1 MIRGHPA
8 EVPAE
13 SCPVEHFWADGAY
26 GRQITMPACMLVV
39 GKIHRHAHVNVI
51 SKGHCLVFT
60 EGEGIVELKAPCTFV
75 NSPYTKRVVWT
86 IEETVWTTVHV
97 TDAKDVADVEVEVI
111 ATDKELE
118 CHGSQL
124 ELPL

>member
-1 MIRGHPA
+1 
-8 EVPAE
+8 
-13 SCPVEHFWADGAY
+13 
-26 GRQITMPACMLVV
+26 MPAGMLVV

-60 EGEGIVELKAPCTFV
+60 EGEGIAELKAPCTFV

-86 IEETVWTTVHV
+86 VEETVWTTVHV
-97 TDAKDVADVEVEVI
+97 TDADDLADVEAQVI
-111 ATDKELE
+111 CSDGELE
-118 CHGSQL
+118 CRGLQQ